1 MMAAPNVSFN
11 GGRSW
16 SEQDQAT
23 AQFYRV
29 ALDND
34 FPYNVYGAQQDNSTV
49 RIASRNTEGGIDV
62 RDWFDV
68 GGGESGWI
76 APSPK
81 DSNIVFAGSYDGLNH
96 SLRSPHGTTAGRE
109 PLSR

>member
-1 MMAAPNVSFN
+1 MINSNDGGANVSFN

-16 SEQDQAT
+16 TDQDQAT

-29 ALDND
+29 AIDND
-34 FPYNVYGAQQDNSTV
+34 FPYNIYGAQQDNSTV
-49 RIASRNTEGGIDV
+49 RIPSRTTESGI
-62 RDWFDV
+62 RREDWYDV

-81 DSNIVFAGSYDGLNH
+81 DSMIVFAGSYGDC
-96 SLRSPHGTTAGRE
+96 
-109 PLSR
+109 

>member
-1 MMAAPNVSFN
+1 MIESNDGGANVSFN

-29 ALDND
+29 AVDND
-34 FPYNVYGAQQDNSTV
+34 FPYNIYGAQQDNSTV

-62 RDWFDV
+62 RDWWDV

-81 DSNIVFAGSYDGLNH
+81 DSNIVFAGSYDGLITRYDH
-96 SLRSPHGTTAGRE
+96 HTGSCAT
-109 PLSR
+109 